1 MFPPY
6 KLKGMNTNDSAATR
20 YTTLTSDSIH
30 ELEIKRSRF
39 ITYLFRVETEAAA
52 RAHIAALRKSHF
64 DARHHCSAFILGP
77 DRIVQR
83 SNDDG
88 EPSGTAGIPMLDA
101 LAKRE
106 MPDAS
111 VLSDVLAV
119 VVRYFGGIKLG
130 AGGLV
135 RAYSDAVSSGL
146 DHAPLHLRQ
155 RLRIFAFTASH
166 AQAARYENELRAAG
180 YQVEPTEWQAQ
191 HAIVRIGIPDTE
203 QAAQELHTHIA
214 TLTSGAATLNSTNTQ
229 WVDLI

>member
-1 MFPPY
+1 
-6 KLKGMNTNDSAATR
+6 
-20 YTTLTSDSIH
+20 
-30 ELEIKRSRF
+30 
-39 ITYLFRVETEAAA
+39 
-52 RAHIAALRKSHF
+52 
-64 DARHHCSAFILGP
+64 
-77 DRIVQR
+77 
-83 SNDDG
+83 
-88 EPSGTAGIPMLDA
+88 
-101 LAKRE
+101 
-106 MPDAS
+106 
-111 VLSDVLAV
+111 

-146 DHAPLHLRQ
+146 ENSQLHLRQ